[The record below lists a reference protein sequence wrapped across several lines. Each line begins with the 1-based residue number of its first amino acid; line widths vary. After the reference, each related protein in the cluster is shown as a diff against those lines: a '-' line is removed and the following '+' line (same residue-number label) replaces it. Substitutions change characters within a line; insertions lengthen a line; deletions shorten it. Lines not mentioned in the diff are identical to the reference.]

1 MANISL
7 VNDFEKIK
15 NLIKKTFGERDD
27 NFMENNYT
35 MGDML
40 NMEVQMFIDKLF
52 RLDTIAGMLYTIG
65 DIAIV
70 IDYKTTEDDVP
81 YLSVRKG
88 DKTALIQCKESGGNL
103 YDIMVGD
110 DIYCAIGKDNVLGIL
125 ALTIF

>member
-88 DKTALIQCKESGGNL
+88 DKTALIQCKESGG
-103 YDIMVGD
+103 IFM
-110 DIYCAIGKDNVLGIL
+110 IL
-125 ALTIF
+125 WLVTIFIVQSEKTMFWESSL